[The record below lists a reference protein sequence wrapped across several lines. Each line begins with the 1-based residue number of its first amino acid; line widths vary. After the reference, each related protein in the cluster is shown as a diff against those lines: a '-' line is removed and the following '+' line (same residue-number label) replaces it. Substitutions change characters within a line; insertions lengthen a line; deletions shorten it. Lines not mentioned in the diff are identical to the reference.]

1 VGKKQMTTIMVVDD
15 EAHIR
20 ELISLYL
27 KDEGYNIVEKANGT
41 EALEFALND
50 PVDMVIMDIMMP
62 QMDGWELCRK
72 LRELG
77 EMPILMITAK
87 GESTQRIKGFQ
98 LGTDD
103 YLIKPFD
110 PVEMVMRVKAL
121 LRRYRISTSQYIQ
134 LGPIKLDRIKYEIFF
149 EDIGE
154 ALTLPLKEFELI
166 YKLASYPGQLF
177 TRDHLIQQVWG
188 VDYEG
193 NERTVDVHI
202 NRLRDRFE
210 RYSEAFKIVTLRG
223 VGYKLEVYH
232 D

>member
-1 VGKKQMTTIMVVDD
+1 MTTIMVVDD

-27 KDEGYNIVEKANGT
+27 TDEGFNIVEKVNGA
-41 EALEFALND
+41 EALEHAMYY

-62 QMDGWELCRK
+62 EMDGWELCCK

-77 EMPILMITAK
+77 DMPILMITAK

-103 YLIKPFD
+103 YLTKPFD

-121 LRRYRISTSQYIQ
+121 LKRYRISVSQYIQ
-134 LGPIKLDRIKYEIFF
+134 LGQIKLDRNKYEVLF
-149 EDIGE
+149 EDTGE

-166 YKLASYPGQLF
+166 YKLASNAGQIF

-188 VDYEG
+188 VDFEG

-202 NRLRDRFE
+202 NRLRDRFD

>member
-1 VGKKQMTTIMVVDD
+1 MTTILVVDD
-15 EAHIR
+15 DTHIR
-20 ELISLYL
+20 ELITLYL
-27 KDEGYNIVEKANGT
+27 RDEGFSVIEKANGE
-41 EALEFALND
+41 EALEYATDF
-50 PVDMVIMDIMMP
+50 PVDMTIMDIMMP
-62 QMDGWELCRK
+62 RMDGWELCRK

-103 YLIKPFD
+103 YLVKPFD
-110 PVEMVMRVKAL
+110 PQEMVMRVKAL
-121 LRRYRISTSQYIQ
+121 LKRYRISVSQHIQ
-134 LGPIKLDRIKYEIFF
+134 LGPIKIDGINYEILFG
-149 EDIGE
+149 DSGE
-154 ALTLPLKEFELI
+154 AVTLPLKEFELL

-188 VDYEG
+188 VEFEG

-202 NRLRDRFE
+202 NRLRDRFDG
-210 RYSEAFKIVTLRG
+210 YSAFFKIITLRG
-223 VGYKLEVYH
+223 LGYKLEVYH

>member
-1 VGKKQMTTIMVVDD
+1 MTTILVVDD
-15 EAHIR
+15 DAHIR

-27 KDEGYNIVEKANGT
+27 TDEGFSIVEQANGE
-41 EALEFALND
+41 EALEYAASSQ
-50 PVDMVIMDIMMP
+50 VDMVIMDIMMP

-77 EMPILMITAK
+77 DMPILMITAK
-87 GESTQRIKGFQ
+87 GESTHRIKGFQ

-121 LRRYRISTSQYIQ
+121 LKRYRISVSHHIQ
-134 LGPIKLDRIKYEIFF
+134 LGPIKLDRNNYEVLF
-149 EDIGE
+149 ENTGE
-154 ALTLPLKEFELI
+154 ALTLPLKEFELL

-177 TRDHLIQQVWG
+177 TRDHLIQQIWG
-188 VDYEG
+188 VEFEG

-210 RYSEAFKIVTLRG
+210 ANATNFKIITLRG
-223 VGYKLEVYH
+223 LGYKLEVYH

>member
-1 VGKKQMTTIMVVDD
+1 MTTILIVDD

-27 KDEGYNIVEKANGT
+27 TDEGFNIVEKANGA
-41 EALEFALND
+41 EALEHAMYY

-62 QMDGWELCRK
+62 QMDGWELCRR

-77 EMPILMITAK
+77 DIPILMITAK
-87 GESTQRIKGFQ
+87 AESNQRIKGFQ

-121 LRRYRISTSQYIQ
+121 LKRYRISVSQHIQ
-134 LGPIKLDRIKYEIFF
+134 LGPIKLDRNKYEILY
-149 EDIGE
+149 ENTGE
-154 ALTLPLKEFELI
+154 ALTLPLKEFDLM

-188 VDYEG
+188 ADYEG

-202 NRLRDRFE
+202 NRLRDRFD
-210 RYSEAFKIVTLRG
+210 RYSADFKIVTLRG

>member
-1 VGKKQMTTIMVVDD
+1 
-15 EAHIR
+15 
-20 ELISLYL
+20 
-27 KDEGYNIVEKANGT
+27 
-41 EALEFALND
+41 
-50 PVDMVIMDIMMP
+50 VDMVIMDIMMP

-72 LRELG
+72 LRERG

-121 LRRYRISTSQYIQ
+121 LRRYRISVSQNIL
-134 LGPIKLDRIKYEIFF
+134 LGPIKLDRINYEILF
-149 EDIGE
+149 EGTGE
-154 ALTLPLKEFELI
+154 AQTLPLKEFELL

-188 VDYEG
+188 VDFEG
-193 NERTVDVHI
+193 NERTIDVHI

-210 RYSEAFKIVTLRG
+210 VFSAHFKIITLRG
-223 VGYKLEVYH
+223 LGYKLEVYH

>member
-1 VGKKQMTTIMVVDD
+1 MTTILIVDD

-27 KDEGYNIVEKANGT
+27 TDEGFNIVEKANGA
-41 EALEFALND
+41 EALEHATYY

-62 QMDGWELCRK
+62 QMDGWELCRR

-77 EMPILMITAK
+77 DMPILMITAK
-87 GESTQRIKGFQ
+87 AESNQRIKGFQ

-121 LRRYRISTSQYIQ
+121 LKRYRISVSQHIQ
-134 LGPIKLDRIKYEIFF
+134 LGPIKLDRNKYEILY
-149 EDIGE
+149 ENTGE
-154 ALTLPLKEFELI
+154 ALTLPLKEFDLM

-188 VDYEG
+188 ADYEG

-202 NRLRDRFE
+202 NRLRDRFD
-210 RYSEAFKIVTLRG
+210 RYSADFKIVTLRG

>member
-1 VGKKQMTTIMVVDD
+1 MTTILVVDD
-15 EAHIR
+15 DAHIR

-27 KDEGYNIVEKANGT
+27 TDEGFSIVEQANGE
-41 EALEFALND
+41 EALEYAASSQL
-50 PVDMVIMDIMMP
+50 DMVIMDIMMP

-77 EMPILMITAK
+77 DMPILMITAK
-87 GESTQRIKGFQ
+87 GESTHRIKGFQ

-121 LRRYRISTSQYIQ
+121 LKRYRISVSHHIQ
-134 LGPIKLDRIKYEIFF
+134 LGPIKLDRNNYEVLF
-149 EDIGE
+149 ENTGE
-154 ALTLPLKEFELI
+154 ALTLPLKEFELL

-177 TRDHLIQQVWG
+177 TRDHLIQQIWG
-188 VDYEG
+188 VEFEG

-210 RYSEAFKIVTLRG
+210 ANATNFKIITIRG
-223 VGYKLEVYH
+223 LGYKLEVYH

>member
-1 VGKKQMTTIMVVDD
+1 MTTILVVDD
-15 EAHIR
+15 DAHIR

-27 KDEGYNIVEKANGT
+27 TDEGFSIVEQANGE
-41 EALEFALND
+41 EALEYAASSQ
-50 PVDMVIMDIMMP
+50 VDMVIMDIMMP

-77 EMPILMITAK
+77 DMPILMITAK
-87 GESTQRIKGFQ
+87 GESVHRIKGFQ

-121 LRRYRISTSQYIQ
+121 LKRYRISVSHHIQ
-134 LGPIKLDRIKYEIFF
+134 LGPIKLDRNNYEVLF
-149 EDIGE
+149 ENTGE
-154 ALTLPLKEFELI
+154 ALTLPLKEFELL

-177 TRDHLIQQVWG
+177 TRDHLIQQIWG
-188 VDYEG
+188 VEFEG

-210 RYSEAFKIVTLRG
+210 ANATNFKIITLRG
-223 VGYKLEVYH
+223 LGYKLEVYH

>member
-1 VGKKQMTTIMVVDD
+1 MTTILVVDD
-15 EAHIR
+15 DAHIR
-20 ELISLYL
+20 ELINLYL
-27 KDEGYNIVEKANGT
+27 TDEGLNIVEKTNGA
-41 EALEFALND
+41 EALEHAMYY

-62 QMDGWELCRK
+62 EMDGWELCRK

-77 EMPILMITAK
+77 DIPILMITAK
-87 GESTQRIKGFQ
+87 GESTQRIKGFR

-121 LRRYRISTSQYIQ
+121 LKRYRISISQNIQ
-134 LGPIKLDRIKYEIFF
+134 LGPVKLDRVNYEIMF
-149 EDIGE
+149 EATGE
-154 ALTLPLKEFELI
+154 SQTLPLKEFELF

-188 VDYEG
+188 VDFEG

-210 RYSEAFKIVTLRG
+210 AFSTHFKIITLRG
-223 VGYKLEVYH
+223 LGYKLEVYH

>member
-1 VGKKQMTTIMVVDD
+1 MTTILVVDD
-15 EAHIR
+15 ESHIR

-27 KDEGYNIVEKANGT
+27 TDEGFTIVEKADGE
-41 EALEFALND
+41 EALKYATDF
-50 PVDMVIMDIMMP
+50 PVDMTIMDIMMP
-62 QMDGWELCRK
+62 RMDGWELCRK

-110 PVEMVMRVKAL
+110 PQEMVMRVKAL
-121 LRRYRISTSQYIQ
+121 LKRYRISVSQHIQ
-134 LGPIKLDRIKYEIFF
+134 LGPVKLNRNNYEILFGVS
-149 EDIGE
+149 GE
-154 ALTLPLKEFELI
+154 AMTLPLKEFELL

-188 VDYEG
+188 VEFEG

-202 NRLRDRFE
+202 NRLRDRFAG
-210 RYSEAFKIVTLRG
+210 YSAFFKIITLRG
-223 VGYKLEVYH
+223 LGYKLEVYH

>member
-1 VGKKQMTTIMVVDD
+1 MTTIMVVDD

-27 KDEGYNIVEKANGT
+27 ADEGFTIIEKANGK
-41 EALEFALND
+41 EALEYAANY
-50 PVDMVIMDIMMP
+50 PVDMAIMDIMMP

-72 LRELG
+72 LREWG
-77 EMPILMITAK
+77 DMPILIITAK
-87 GESTQRIKGFQ
+87 GEPTQRIKGFQ

-110 PVEMVMRVKAL
+110 PQEMVMRVKAL
-121 LRRYRISTSQYIQ
+121 LKRYRISVSHHID
-134 LGPIKLDRIKYEIFF
+134 LGPIKLDRNNYEILF
-149 EDIGE
+149 EASSE
-154 ALTLPLKEFELI
+154 ALTLPLKEFELL
-166 YKLASYPGQLF
+166 YQLASYPGQLF
-177 TRDHLIQQVWG
+177 TRDHLIQHVWG
-188 VDYEG
+188 VEFEG

-210 RYSEAFKIVTLRG
+210 AYAAKFKIITLRG
-223 VGYKLEVYH
+223 LGYKLEVYR

>member
-1 VGKKQMTTIMVVDD
+1 MTTIMAVDD
-15 EAHIR
+15 DAHIR

-27 KDEGYNIVEKANGT
+27 TDEGFSIVERANGE
-41 EALEFALND
+41 EALEYVANN

-77 EMPILMITAK
+77 DMPILMITAK

-121 LRRYRISTSQYIQ
+121 LKRYRISVPQQLQ
-134 LGPIKLDRIKYEIFF
+134 LGPVKLDRNNYEVLF
-149 EDIGE
+149 DRTGE
-154 ALTLPLKEFELI
+154 ALTLPLKEFELL

-188 VDYEG
+188 VEFEG

-202 NRLRDRFE
+202 NRLRDRFAA
-210 RYSEAFKIVTLRG
+210 YEANFKIITLRG
-223 VGYKLEVYH
+223 LGYKLEVYH

>member
-1 VGKKQMTTIMVVDD
+1 MTTILVVDD
-15 EAHIR
+15 DTHIR

-27 KDEGYNIVEKANGT
+27 TDEGLNIVEKANGV
-41 EALEFALND
+41 EALEHAAYY

-62 QMDGWELCRK
+62 HMDGWELCRK

-77 EMPILMITAK
+77 DIPILMITAK

-121 LRRYRISTSQYIQ
+121 LKRYRISVSQNIQ
-134 LGPIKLDRIKYEIFF
+134 LGPVKLDRIKYEILF
-149 EDIGE
+149 EGTGE
-154 ALTLPLKEFELI
+154 SQTLPLKEFELL

-188 VDYEG
+188 VDFEG
-193 NERTVDVHI
+193 NERTIDVHI

-210 RYSEAFKIVTLRG
+210 AFAAHFKIITLRG
-223 VGYKLEVYH
+223 LGYKLEVYH

>member
-1 VGKKQMTTIMVVDD
+1 MTTILVVDD
-15 EAHIR
+15 DAHIR

-27 KDEGYNIVEKANGT
+27 TDEGFSIVEQANGE
-41 EALEFALND
+41 EALEYAASSQL
-50 PVDMVIMDIMMP
+50 DMVIMDIMMP

-77 EMPILMITAK
+77 DMPILMITAK

-121 LRRYRISTSQYIQ
+121 LKRYRISISQNIQ
-134 LGPIKLDRIKYEIFF
+134 LGPIKLDRVKYEILF
-149 EDIGE
+149 EATGE
-154 ALTLPLKEFELI
+154 SQTLPLKEFELF

-188 VDYEG
+188 VDFEG
-193 NERTVDVHI
+193 NERTIDVHI

-210 RYSEAFKIVTLRG
+210 DFSGHFKIITLRG
-223 VGYKLEVYH
+223 LGYKLEVYH

>member
-1 VGKKQMTTIMVVDD
+1 MITIMVVDD

-20 ELISLYL
+20 ELINLYL
-27 KDEGYNIVEKANGT
+27 TDEGFSIVEKANGA
-41 EALEFALND
+41 EALEHAVNY

-62 QMDGWELCRK
+62 EMDGWELCRK

-77 EMPILMITAK
+77 DMPILMITAK

-103 YLIKPFD
+103 YLVKPFD

-121 LRRYRISTSQYIQ
+121 LKRYRISVSQLIQ
-134 LGPIKLDRIKYEIFF
+134 LGPIKLDRIKYEISF
-149 EDIGE
+149 DDTGE
-154 ALTLPLKEFELI
+154 ALTLPLKEFELM

-177 TRDHLIQQVWG
+177 TREHLIQQVWG
-188 VDYEG
+188 ADYEG

-210 RYSEAFKIVTLRG
+210 PYSADFRIITLRG

>member
-1 VGKKQMTTIMVVDD
+1 MTTILVVDD
-15 EAHIR
+15 ETHIR

-27 KDEGYNIVEKANGT
+27 ADEGFITIEKANGE
-41 EALEFALND
+41 EALEYVINN

-72 LRELG
+72 LREAG
-77 EMPILMITAK
+77 DIPILMITAQ
-87 GESTQRIKGFQ
+87 GDSNQRIKGFQ

-103 YLIKPFD
+103 YLVKPFD
-110 PVEMVMRVKAL
+110 PQEMVMRVKAL
-121 LRRYRISTSQYIQ
+121 LKRYRISVSQHIQ
-134 LGPIKLDRIKYEIFF
+134 LGPIKIDGNNYEILFG
-149 EDIGE
+149 DSGE
-154 ALTLPLKEFELI
+154 AVTLPLKEFELL

-188 VDYEG
+188 VEFEG

-202 NRLRDRFE
+202 NRLRDRFDG
-210 RYSEAFKIVTLRG
+210 YSAFFKIITLRG
-223 VGYKLEVYH
+223 LGYKLEVYH

>member
-1 VGKKQMTTIMVVDD
+1 MTTILVVDD
-15 EAHIR
+15 DAHIR
-20 ELISLYL
+20 ELINLYL
-27 KDEGYNIVEKANGT
+27 TDEGLNIVEKANGV
-41 EALEFALND
+41 EALEYAAYY
-50 PVDMVIMDIMMP
+50 PVDMVILDIMMP
-62 QMDGWELCRK
+62 QMDGWELCCK

-77 EMPILMITAK
+77 DMPILMITAK

-103 YLIKPFD
+103 YLTKPFD

-121 LRRYRISTSQYIQ
+121 LKRYRISVSQNIQ
-134 LGPIKLDRIKYEIFF
+134 LGPIKLDRIKYEILF
-149 EDIGE
+149 EGTGE
-154 ALTLPLKEFELI
+154 SQTLPLKEFELL

-188 VDYEG
+188 VDFEG
-193 NERTVDVHI
+193 NERTIDVHI

-210 RYSEAFKIVTLRG
+210 AFSAHFKIITLRG
-223 VGYKLEVYH
+223 LGYKLEVYH

>member
-1 VGKKQMTTIMVVDD
+1 MTTILVVDD
-15 EAHIR
+15 DAHIR
-20 ELISLYL
+20 ELINLYL
-27 KDEGYNIVEKANGT
+27 TDDGLNIVEKANGA
-41 EALEFALND
+41 EALEHAMYY

-62 QMDGWELCRK
+62 EMDGWELCRK

-77 EMPILMITAK
+77 DMPILMITAK

-121 LRRYRISTSQYIQ
+121 LKRYRISISQNIQ
-134 LGPIKLDRIKYEIFF
+134 LGPIKLDRVKYEILF
-149 EDIGE
+149 EATGE
-154 ALTLPLKEFELI
+154 SQTLPLKEFELF

-188 VDYEG
+188 VDFEG
-193 NERTVDVHI
+193 NERTIDVHI

-210 RYSEAFKIVTLRG
+210 AFSAHFKIITLRG
-223 VGYKLEVYH
+223 LGYKLEVYH

>member
-1 VGKKQMTTIMVVDD
+1 MTTILVVDD
-15 EAHIR
+15 DAHIR

-27 KDEGYNIVEKANGT
+27 TDEGFSIVEQANGE
-41 EALEFALND
+41 EALEYAASSL
-50 PVDMVIMDIMMP
+50 VDMVILDIMMP

-72 LRELG
+72 LRELDD
-77 EMPILMITAK
+77 MPILMITAK
-87 GESTQRIKGFQ
+87 GESTHRIKGFQ

-110 PVEMVMRVKAL
+110 PMEMVMRVKAL
-121 LRRYRISTSQYIQ
+121 LKRYRISVSHHIQ
-134 LGPIKLDRIKYEIFF
+134 LGPIKLDRNNYEVLF
-149 EDIGE
+149 ENTGE
-154 ALTLPLKEFELI
+154 ALTLPLKEFELL

-177 TRDHLIQQVWG
+177 TRDHLIQQIWG
-188 VDYEG
+188 VEFEG

-210 RYSEAFKIVTLRG
+210 THATNFKIITLRG
-223 VGYKLEVYH
+223 LGYKLEVYH